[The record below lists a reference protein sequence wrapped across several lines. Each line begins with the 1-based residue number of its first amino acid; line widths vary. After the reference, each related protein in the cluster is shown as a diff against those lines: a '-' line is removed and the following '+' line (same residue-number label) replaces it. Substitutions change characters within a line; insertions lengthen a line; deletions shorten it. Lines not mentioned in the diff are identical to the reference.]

1 MLIGTFVVS
10 GIQSWAPSSS
20 CHFTGYPVIHDTHR
34 IRYKVFYY
42 CNVMASM
49 VIVILLLNSIIYKY
63 RRSLLVMKTA
73 MVKDLIDL
81 LGAYAS
87 GT

>member
-1 MLIGTFVVS
+1 
-10 GIQSWAPSSS
+10 
-20 CHFTGYPVIHDTHR
+20 
-34 IRYKVFYY
+34 
-42 CNVMASM
+42 MASM
-49 VIVILLLNSIIYKY
+49 VIVILLLNSTIYKY
-63 RRSLLVMKTA
+63 RRSLLAMKTA